1 MSHYPHRLPDE
12 GENNVVDYRD
22 YRLWT
27 VDCGLSPLPL
37 TPSRNGGG
45 FFTVLNGKKRRFK
58 RLK

>member
-37 TPSRNGGG
+37 TPSRNGGRI
-45 FFTVLNGKKRRFK
+45 FYSSQWEEKKV
-58 RLK
+58 